1 MEVTDIYVGEVV
13 QPPKAWPVIVEEEI
27 TKLQKKVCDLERE
40 ITELKEKSDFDEIT
54 KEALMQ
60 VALEWRRDQHVKEG
74 LKKFSKNGG
83 PNKMQW
89 QWGVEQSRLRREFDE
104 NNKDL

>member
-1 MEVTDIYVGEVV
+1 MNISIGEAHKIYY
-13 QPPKAWPVIVEEEI
+13 PPTSQERI
-27 TKLQKKVCDLERE
+27 TKLEMRVGDLERE
-40 ITELKEKSDFDEIT
+40 IIELKEKSDFDEIT
-54 KEALMQ
+54 KKALMQ

-74 LKKFSKNGG
+74 LKKFSQNGG

-104 NNKDL
+104 KNKDL